1 MLLSV
6 MPNLYTDDI
15 EKSVAFYRDLLGG
28 TQTFR
33 FPADGSAT
41 HVGLRLGDATIA
53 LSSRDVVEGVGL
65 PAPTDG
71 HPLELVIWCEF
82 TDDMVALR
90 SAGTP
95 ILVEPRG
102 GHVSGHRRAYVA
114 DPDGNWIA
122 LVSKDNT

>member
-1 MLLSV
+1 

-71 HPLELVIWCEF
+71 HPLELVIWCES
-82 TDDMVALR
+82 TDDMVAAPRERPSWLTRAVATSRDTVAPMWPTPTAIGLR
-90 SAGTP
+90 
-95 ILVEPRG
+95 
-102 GHVSGHRRAYVA
+102 
-114 DPDGNWIA
+114 W
-122 LVSKDNT
+122 